1 MDTQNGRDGKTL
13 SSANK
18 AGADE
23 TSAAR
28 PVVLITGASRGI
40 GKAILQKFCLDGA
53 YVIGTATS
61 QNGVDSIARTIDESG
76 GIGQSL
82 VLDLSDETSIPEL
95 VDALKQQSIQVDV
108 LVNNAGI
115 TDDQLALAMKPLQW
129 SRVIETNLNGTFR
142 LTQSLLRPMLRKKQ
156 GRIINISSV
165 VASSGNAGQCN
176 YSASKA
182 ALEAMTRSLALEL
195 ARKNITVNAVAPGFI
210 ATDMTDELSED
221 AKAALLAK
229 IPAGSMGAPEDVA
242 ACVAFLAGAS
252 ARYITGQVLH
262 VNGGLYM

>member
-1 MDTQNGRDGKTL
+1 MDSLHAKDEKAASEKTAGEAG
-13 SSANK
+13 SS
-18 AGADE
+18 
-23 TSAAR
+23 R
-28 PVVLITGASRGI
+28 PVVLVTGASRGI
-40 GKAILQKFCLDGA
+40 GRAVLQQFCGNGA

-61 QNGVDSIARTIDESG
+61 QKGLDQIARTIDESG
-76 GIGQSL
+76 GIGQSML
-82 VLDLSDETSIPEL
+82 LDLSAEQSIEDL
-95 VDALKQQSIQVDV
+95 VASLKQQAVQVDV

-115 TDDQLALAMKPLQW
+115 TNDQLALAMKPAQW
-129 SRVIETNLNGTFR
+129 SSVIDTNLNGTFR
-142 LTQSLLRPMLRKKQ
+142 LTQALLRPMLRKKQ

-210 ATDMTDELSED
+210 ATDMIDELTEE
-221 AKAALLAK
+221 AKAALMSK
-229 IPAGSMGAPEDVA
+229 IPAGTMGAPEDVA
-242 ACVAFLAGAS
+242 ACVTFLAGES
-252 ARYITGQVLH
+252 ARYVTGQVLH

>member
-1 MDTQNGRDGKTL
+1 MDLSNERDD
-13 SSANK
+13 K
-18 AGADE
+18 ASGASQAKR
-23 TSAAR
+23 T
-28 PVVLITGASRGI
+28 VVLITGASRGI
-40 GKAILQKFCLDGA
+40 GKAILQQFCAMDA

-61 QNGVDSIARTIDESG
+61 QAGLEKIAQTIDENG
-76 GIGQSL
+76 GIGQAML
-82 VLDLSDETSIPEL
+82 LDLKAEASVPAL
-95 VDALKQQSIQVDV
+95 VENLKQQSIPVDV
-108 LVNNAGI
+108 LVNNAGV
-115 TDDQLALAMKPLQW
+115 TDDQLALAMKPFQW
-129 SRVIETNLNGTFR
+129 SRVIDTNLNGTFR

-176 YSASKA
+176 YAASKA

-195 ARKNITVNAVAPGFI
+195 ARKHITVNAVAPGFI
-210 ATDMTDELSED
+210 ATDMTEELSAE

-229 IPAGSMGAPEDVA
+229 IPLGTMGAPEDIA
-242 ACVAFLAGAS
+242 ACVTFLAGDS